1 VERAHSYDRVGAQL
15 CSVESRVVEGELRGV
30 RRRALS
36 VRYCEVGA
44 KIIQG
49 TPRAR
54 VHLVPEALANDSSG
68 GFRPSGV
75 VVEQHERDVVPV
87 FLLAPAVGRGDLGEQ
102 EAGKP
107 GDVHVDLVAHAAD
120 ARPSPVRH
128 VILGGEPGCGAGFT
142 APSASHESKLTIAP
156 PGCESRSASSSNL
169 TSESL
174 LARVQK
180 PRSAGLFCTRN
191 RTCVRYNMYM
201 REEDVMRA
209 TDIGMVHLGYG
220 RFVRADDIVAV
231 LPIEE
236 GRGRGRRTHVHVAG
250 LAGPIVAS
258 RSEGAIL
265 ADMKAASDAG
275 RRGAGTDER
284 RSPRAEQDVSV
295 APHRRSRLGFGA
307 RRA

>member
-1 VERAHSYDRVGAQL
+1 
-15 CSVESRVVEGELRGV
+15 
-30 RRRALS
+30 
-36 VRYCEVGA
+36 
-44 KIIQG
+44 
-49 TPRAR
+49 
-54 VHLVPEALANDSSG
+54 
-68 GFRPSGV
+68 
-75 VVEQHERDVVPV
+75 
-87 FLLAPAVGRGDLGEQ
+87 
-102 EAGKP
+102 
-107 GDVHVDLVAHAAD
+107 
-120 ARPSPVRH
+120 
-128 VILGGEPGCGAGFT
+128 
-142 APSASHESKLTIAP
+142 
-156 PGCESRSASSSNL
+156 
-169 TSESL
+169 
-174 LARVQK
+174 
-180 PRSAGLFCTRN
+180 
-191 RTCVRYNMYM
+191 MYM

-265 ADMKAASDAG
+265 ADMKAASGAG
-275 RRGAGTDER
+275 RRGAGADER